1 MNNVV
6 EILRNTREWSV
17 PEIGQEIPHGDMPG
31 DKVSFGQDAINK
43 SNTIFVELLKQ
54 LPEVLEN
61 SNNQKAVIS
70 IYGGSGVGK
79 SGIASLIAYYLNQLG
94 VGCYNLSGDNYPRR
108 IPKYNDAERLRLFR
122 QSGVKALV
130 KADLLNGDVF
140 QELRTLQEKEEDPNK
155 DYIEKYPWF
164 GAYLKGA
171 VEGLKGYL
179 GTKNE
184 IDFDE
189 VTDIVNQFKDG
200 ADSIYLKRMGRT
212 ECDLWYEK
220 VDFREKNVLIIEWTH
235 GNSDYYEGVD
245 IPVFLNSTP
254 EETLIYRAIRNRDG
268 QVDSPFT
275 KRVLEI
281 EQKLIDSQAHKAKII
296 ISKSGELLTFD
307 EFKTLLE

>member
-6 EILRNTREWSV
+6 EILRNTKEWSV

-61 SNNQKAVIS
+61 SDKQKAVIS

-130 KADLLNGDVF
+130 KADLLNNDVF
-140 QELRTLQEKEEDPNK
+140 QELRALQEKEEDPNK

-164 GAYLKGA
+164 EAYLNGA

-189 VTDIVNQFKDG
+189 VTDIVNQFKVG

-281 EQKLIDSQAHKAKII
+281 EQKLIDSQAHNAKII

-307 EFKTLLE
+307 EFKTLL